1 MSDESNYEVGY
12 KKPPKHTQFTT
23 GDCPRRWRTG
33 RPKGSRNLKTDLKEA
48 LSARIPIREG
58 GRTRRISAQQALLKR
73 LLAKALSGDVRA
85 IERLIELALRL
96 LPEDAPEGAAPPT
109 AEEAEILA
117 RFIEEIRRRQGDADP
132 APDPDS
138 ASDEPGP
145 EEPQT

>member
-1 MSDESNYEVGY
+1 MSDDPKNYEVGY
-12 KKPPKHTQFTT
+12 KRPPKHTQFTP

-48 LSARIPIREG
+48 LGARIPIREG
-58 GRTRRISAQQALLKR
+58 GRTRRISVQQALLKR

-85 IERLIELALRL
+85 IERLIELTIRL

-117 RFIEEIRRRQGDADP
+117 RFIEEIRRRQGGA

-138 ASDEPGP
+138 ASDDSAP

>member
-1 MSDESNYEVGY
+1 MSDDPKHYEVGY
-12 KKPPKHTQFTT
+12 KRPPKDTQFTA

-48 LSARIPIREG
+48 LGARIPIREG
-58 GRTRRISAQQALLKR
+58 GRTRRISVQQALLKR
-73 LLAKALSGDVRA
+73 LLAKALNGDLRA
-85 IERLIELALRL
+85 IEKLVELKLRL
-96 LPEDAPEGAAPPT
+96 LPEDAPEGEPPLT

-117 RFIEEIRRRQGDADP
+117 RFIEEIRRRQGGADP

-138 ASDEPGP
+138 DESDP